1 MEKGR
6 AALLRSALEG
16 VRDTAMLPRAGFSD
30 LRDADVAAAVDY
42 MLSTLQ
48 LSIPDPG
55 KETLTAKPASAKVD
69 DATLVASVTDALR
82 TRVLPRATVASS
94 CAAWSTALR

>member
-16 VRDTAMLPRAGFSD
+16 VPDTAMLPRAGFSD
-30 LRDADVAAAVDY
+30 LGDADVAAAVDY
-42 MLSTLQ
+42 MLSTLKR
-48 LSIPDPG
+48 SIPETG
-55 KETLTAKPASAKVD
+55 KDTLAVERATRASA
-69 DATLVASVTDALR
+69 ASR
-82 TRVLPRATVASS
+82 WRRATAASS